1 VPVSIRL
8 YRNANTP
15 VRPYP
20 GFYSVN
26 IAAKTVKMDYC
37 PCSHTFNLSEIS
49 MLKKLIFAE
58 FIDILILSMFVRNFV
73 KILSFLAVLA
83 FFASCEDAFLPS
95 AGTYKLNARANG
107 VLLDECSF
115 VGPTDKIY
123 PYFEESVSND
133 PDVTALTVF
142 LRNSSGE
149 ITGRKIKYSL
159 DEQVEEDETLVQVRN
174 LDYNLPF
181 FPLPENFPVGR
192 YTMVL
197 QVMSGSDILQRTEK
211 IFYNMGNTVFS
222 YEGISVHFPGIT
234 GNPQII
240 PKETVLML
248 EVQLDFS
255 SRLDPYIVWYNGRRK
270 VSEGKFSDGAGFLFW
285 TAPDQSGFFS
295 IRAEVFPTDAYFG
308 LAGYQ
313 KEVSLLVSS
322 KTTDAHLVSGN
333 NAQLVHWYVFEGN
346 LNDSKMKASAERAVK
361 SSANKTPK
369 WVSANGTYGVAAG
382 PDNVYTLPKV
392 NISNYETEIW
402 QAVFRF
408 MPLNEG
414 QIFSVL
420 FEDHPDVSMKLNMEG
435 QNLVLRLASPG
446 NTVSQIVRV
455 PEKKSFLTAGIKFSI
470 LPDQIAAKINII
482 EDSVEQGEL
491 ASKPILLEVGI
502 KNNFQ
507 ILLGDKN
514 ENAAVSVSRSNA
526 QFTAIWDEFALYN
539 APSMEVLAQEIKQ
552 SAGYKQPELDTYIS
566 Y

>member
-8 YRNANTP
+8 YWYANTP

-26 IAAKTVKMDYC
+26 IAGKTVKMNYC

-49 MLKKLIFAE
+49 MLKKLIFAV
-58 FIDILILSMFVRNFV
+58 FLDILILSMFFRNFV

-115 VGPTDKIY
+115 ISTGDKIY
-123 PYFEESVSND
+123 PYFEESVSSD

-149 ITGRKIKYSL
+149 VIGKKVKYSI
-159 DEQVEEDETLVQVRN
+159 DEQAEEDEMLIPVRN
-174 LDYNLPF
+174 LDYSLPF

-197 QVMSGSDILQRTEK
+197 QVMSGNDVLQRTEK

-222 YEGISVHFPGIT
+222 YEGISVHFPGVT

-248 EVQLDFS
+248 EVQLNFS
-255 SRLDPYIVWYNGRRK
+255 GRLDPYIVWYNGRRK
-270 VSEGKFSDGAGFLFW
+270 VSEGRFSEGAGFLFW
-285 TAPDQSGFFS
+285 TAPEQSGFFS
-295 IRAEVFPTDAYFG
+295 IRAEVFPSDAYFG
-308 LAGYQ
+308 LTGYQ
-313 KEVSLLVSS
+313 KEISMLVSS
-322 KTTDAHLVSGN
+322 KTTDAHLVSEN

-346 LNDSKMKASAERAVK
+346 LNDSKMKTSAERAVK
-361 SSANKTPK
+361 PSANKPPK
-369 WVSANGTYGVAAG
+369 WLSANGTYGIAAG
-382 PDNVYTLPKV
+382 PDNIYTLPKV
-392 NISNYETEIW
+392 NISNYENEIW

-420 FEDHPDVSMKLNMEG
+420 FEDHPDVSMKLSMEG
-435 QNLVLRLASPG
+435 KNLVLRLASPD
-446 NTVSQIVRV
+446 NTVSQIVKV

-470 LPDQIAAKINII
+470 LPDQISAKINII

-491 ASKPILLEVGI
+491 AAKPILLETGV
-502 KNNFQ
+502 KDNFQ
-507 ILLGDKN
+507 ILLGEKK
-514 ENAAVSVSRSNA
+514 ENAAASVSRNT

-539 APSMEVLAQEIKQ
+539 APSMEALAQEIKQ
-552 SAGYKQPELDTYIS
+552 SAGYKPPELDSYIS